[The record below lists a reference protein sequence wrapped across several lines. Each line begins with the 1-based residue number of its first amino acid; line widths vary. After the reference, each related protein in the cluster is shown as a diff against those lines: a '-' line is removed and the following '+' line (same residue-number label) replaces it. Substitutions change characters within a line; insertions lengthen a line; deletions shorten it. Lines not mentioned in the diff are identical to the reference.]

1 MYERR
6 ISASVSNQCRKN
18 CFMRPY
24 FLVGMVEHDK
34 HIISLEMINIPTKKK
49 GIPIQPYL
57 TNQYFFEADCNAM
70 VGMVL
75 SHVLSQALKK
85 CPCFWVEVLLLEL
98 VEVKRG
104 DPWNTGNST
113 ESFQTMPFGVAMV
126 GSRHRSLSFLD
137 GHPWICWKRMDKN
150 WKKTPQPLP
159 PSVWEL
165 RNRSRNNC
173 RVPVS
178 CALLPEFIKN
188 SLRWFPVPQGCHCS
202 CKYMD
207 VSKNRGTPKWMVY
220 NGKPY

>member
-1 MYERR
+1 
-6 ISASVSNQCRKN
+6 
-18 CFMRPY
+18 
-24 FLVGMVEHDK
+24 
-34 HIISLEMINIPTKKK
+34 
-49 GIPIQPYL
+49 
-57 TNQYFFEADCNAM
+57 M

-150 WKKTPQPLP
+150 WKKKHHNLCLLQ
-159 PSVWEL
+159 SE
-165 RNRSRNNC
+165 NC
-173 RVPVS
+173 ETEVVTTAEYQCLVRYSQSSLKNHYGDFQYRRDVTVPVN
-178 CALLPEFIKN
+178 I
-188 SLRWFPVPQGCHCS
+188 WMFPKIGVPQNGWFIMENPIRIDDLGVPLFLETPI
-202 CKYMD
+202 CKYVD
-207 VSKNRGTPKWMVY
+207 
-220 NGKPY
+220 